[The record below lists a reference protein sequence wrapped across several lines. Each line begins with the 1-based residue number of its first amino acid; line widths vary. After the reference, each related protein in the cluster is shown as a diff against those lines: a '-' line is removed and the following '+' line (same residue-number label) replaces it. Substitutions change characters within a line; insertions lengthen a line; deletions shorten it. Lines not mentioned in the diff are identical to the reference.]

1 MKAIKMDDYNQI
13 FNGGAGYASTTAM
26 IASTFGNMSQVEEFY
41 HSNGL
46 AKKIVDVIPEE
57 MVSPGFQL
65 NGVSDNTKFQSEWD
79 GLKLEP
85 QITDA
90 LCWARLYGGSY
101 ILAMVN
107 DGRMLTSAA
116 KRGKPLESIVVY
128 DYDSVSVAEEEKNPR
143 SPRFGKPKMYT
154 VKPLNGGSD
163 FNVHYTRMH
172 YIDGERVTN
181 KVRKLNKGAG
191 GTVLNKSMIEA
202 ILDYDY
208 SEYLA
213 TQLLKR
219 KQQGVWK
226 AKGLALICDDREGE
240 YAARLRMAQVDANS
254 GVGNTIGIDADDEE
268 YTVINSDISGI
279 PEFLSAKMDRIVALS
294 GIHEIVL
301 KNKNTGGVS
310 ASQNTAL
317 QTFYKL
323 VERKRNDDYK
333 PLLEFLLQF
342 IVTEEDF
349 SVEFEPLSLPTDS
362 EKADIFKKNAEAV
375 QGLVTDQVIDANE
388 ARDTLSAMVPE
399 LKLKGNAPE
408 QKQLPDRTSGSG
420 KTKTQ
425 STQILNNTEEG
436 GDES

>member
-101 ILAMVN
+101 VLAMVN

>member
-26 IASTFGNMSQVEEFY
+26 IASTFGNMSKVEEFY

-226 AKGLALICDDREGE
+226 AKGLALICDDKEGE

-375 QGLVTDQVIDANE
+375 QGLVSDQVIDANE

>member
-41 HSNGL
+41 HNNGL

-101 ILAMVN
+101 VLAMVN

-181 KVRKLNKGAG
+181 KVRKLNNGAG

-202 ILDYDY
+202 ILDYDH

-254 GVGNTIGIDADDEE
+254 GVGNTIGIDADDED
-268 YTVINSDISGI
+268 YSVINSDISGI

-375 QGLVTDQVIDANE
+375 QGLVSDQVIDANE

-408 QKQLPDRTSGSG
+408 QKQLPDRTSVSG
-420 KTKTQ
+420 KTKKQ

>member
-26 IASTFGNMSQVEEFY
+26 IASTFGDMSQVEEFY
-41 HSNGL
+41 HNNGL

-101 ILAMVN
+101 VLAMVN

-349 SVEFEPLSLPTDS
+349 SVEFEPLSLPTDA

-388 ARDTLSAMVPE
+388 ARDTLSAIVPE

>member
-26 IASTFGNMSQVEEFY
+26 IASTFGTMSQVEEFY

-101 ILAMVN
+101 VLAMVN

-226 AKGLALICDDREGE
+226 AKGLALICDDKEGE

>member
-26 IASTFGNMSQVEEFY
+26 IASTFGNMSQIEEFY
-41 HSNGL
+41 HNNGL

-101 ILAMVN
+101 VLAMVN

-172 YIDGERVTN
+172 YIDGDRVTN

-399 LKLKGNAPE
+399 LKLKGSAPE

>member
-41 HSNGL
+41 HNNGL
-46 AKKIVDVIPEE
+46 AKRIVDVIPEE

-101 ILAMVN
+101 VLAMVN

>member
-1 MKAIKMDDYNQI
+1 MNNIKMDDYNQI
-13 FNGGAGYASTTAM
+13 FNGGAGYASTLAS
-26 IASTFGNMSQVEEFY
+26 IAARFGTMSQVEEFY
-41 HSNGL
+41 HENGM

-57 MVSPGFQL
+57 MVAPGFQL
-65 NGVSDNTKFQSEWD
+65 NGISDNTKFQSEWD
-79 GLKLEP
+79 GLNLEP

-101 ILAMVN
+101 VLAMVN
-107 DGRMLTSAA
+107 DGRALTSAA

-128 DYDSVSVAEEEKNPR
+128 DHDSVSVAEEETSPR
-143 SPRFGKPKMYT
+143 SPRFGKPKMYE
-154 VKPLNGGSD
+154 VKPLNGGQP
-163 FNVHYTRMH
+163 FKVHYTRMH

-181 KVRKLNKGAG
+181 KVRKLNNGAG
-191 GTVLNKSMIEA
+191 GSVLNKSIIEA

-226 AKGLALICDDREGE
+226 AKGLALICDDKEGE

-323 VERKRNDDYK
+323 VDRKRNDDYK

-342 IVTEEDF
+342 IVTEEEY
-349 SVEFEPLSLPTDS
+349 SVEFEPLSLPTDA
-362 EKADIFKKNAEAV
+362 EKADIFQKNANAAR
-375 QGLVTDQVIDANE
+375 GLVTDQVIDANE
-388 ARDTLSAMVPE
+388 ARDTLSALIPE
-399 LKLKGNAPE
+399 LKLKGNDPK
-408 QKQLPDRTSGSG
+408 QKKLPDRAYGSGS
-420 KTKTQ
+420 TQ
-425 STQILNNTEEG
+425 SAEILNNTEAD
-436 GDES
+436 DES

>member
-26 IASTFGNMSQVEEFY
+26 IASTFGNMSQIEEFY

-101 ILAMVN
+101 VLAMVN

-226 AKGLALICDDREGE
+226 AKGLALICDDKEGE

-254 GVGNTIGIDADDEE
+254 GVGNTIGIDATDEE
-268 YTVINSDISGI
+268 YTVINSDITGI

-323 VERKRNDDYK
+323 VDRKRNDDYK

>member
-1 MKAIKMDDYNQI
+1 MNNIKMDDYNQI
-13 FNGGAGYASTTAM
+13 FNGGAGYASTLAS
-26 IASTFGNMSQVEEFY
+26 IAARFGTMSQVEEFY
-41 HSNGL
+41 HENGM

-57 MVSPGFQL
+57 MVAPGFQL
-65 NGVSDNTKFQSEWD
+65 NGISDNTKFQSEWD
-79 GLKLEP
+79 GLNLEP

-101 ILAMVN
+101 VLAMVN
-107 DGRMLTSAA
+107 DGRALTSAA

-128 DYDSVSVAEEEKNPR
+128 DHDSVSVAEEETSPR
-143 SPRFGKPKMYT
+143 STRFGKPKMYE
-154 VKPLNGGSD
+154 VKPLNGGQP
-163 FNVHYTRMH
+163 FKVHYTRMH

-181 KVRKLNKGAG
+181 KVRKLNNGAG
-191 GTVLNKSMIEA
+191 GSVLNKSIIEA

-226 AKGLALICDDREGE
+226 AKGLALICDDKEGE

-254 GVGNTIGIDADDEE
+254 GVGNTIGIDATDEE
-268 YTVINSDISGI
+268 YTVINSDITGI

-323 VERKRNDDYK
+323 VDRKRNDDYK

-342 IVTEEDF
+342 IVTEEEY
-349 SVEFEPLSLPTDS
+349 SVEFEPLSLPTDA
-362 EKADIFKKNAEAV
+362 EKADIFQKNANAAR
-375 QGLVTDQVIDANE
+375 GLVTDQVIDANE
-388 ARDTLSAMVPE
+388 ARDTLSALIPE
-399 LKLKGNAPE
+399 LKLKGNAPK
-408 QKQLPDRTSGSG
+408 QKKLPDRAAGSGS
-420 KTKTQ
+420 TQ
-425 STQILNNTEEG
+425 SAEILNNTEAD
-436 GDES
+436 DES

>member
-41 HSNGL
+41 HNNGL

-101 ILAMVN
+101 VLAMVN

-172 YIDGERVTN
+172 YVDGERVTN
-181 KVRKLNKGAG
+181 KVRKLNNGAG

-342 IVTEEDF
+342 IVIEEDF

>member
-41 HSNGL
+41 HNNGL

-101 ILAMVN
+101 VLAMVN

-181 KVRKLNKGAG
+181 KVRKLNNGAG

-388 ARDTLSAMVPE
+388 ARDTLSAIVPE

>member
-13 FNGGAGYASTTAM
+13 FNGGAGYASTVAM

-143 SPRFGKPKMYT
+143 NPRFGKPKMYT

-375 QGLVTDQVIDANE
+375 QGLVSDQVIDANE

-436 GDES
+436 SDES

>member
-26 IASTFGNMSQVEEFY
+26 IASTFGDMSQVEEFY
-41 HSNGL
+41 HNNGL

-79 GLKLEP
+79 GLKLES

-101 ILAMVN
+101 VLAMVN

>member
-26 IASTFGNMSQVEEFY
+26 IASTFWDMSQVEEFY
-41 HSNGL
+41 HNNGL

-101 ILAMVN
+101 VLAMVN
-107 DGRMLTSAA
+107 DGRMLTSSA

>member
-26 IASTFGNMSQVEEFY
+26 IASTFGNMSQIEEFY

-46 AKKIVDVIPEE
+46 AKRIVDVIPEE

-181 KVRKLNKGAG
+181 KVRKLNNGAG